1 MENIGKY
8 IVGAGVVLIIIGIVI
23 WLWGNKLSWFGN
35 LPGDIKIEREGFRFY
50 APIVSM
56 LLLSIFF
63 SLMIWLV
70 KKFL

>member
-1 MENIGKY
+1 MESIGKY

-23 WLWGNKLSWFGN
+23 WLGGNKLSWFGN